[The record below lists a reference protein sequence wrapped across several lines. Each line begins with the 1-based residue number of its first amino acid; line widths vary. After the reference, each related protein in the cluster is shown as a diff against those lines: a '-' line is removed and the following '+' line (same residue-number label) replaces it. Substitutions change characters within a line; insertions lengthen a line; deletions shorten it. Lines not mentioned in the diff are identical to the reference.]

1 MPTTGTSSTVA
12 CICAVHALR
21 ILPLLGTHEHCL
33 DLFVLGRAHDSC
45 QVVVVARAHAV
56 RTDDIKVTSKSLHWQ
71 FDPLKPS
78 RIVLHSANARLEARR
93 LKRSASSMYKTPWY
107 YRGRQISRGRQFTN
121 CVCSWFQNDSQ
132 SFKWLKATLGSD
144 VCKQYKVFV
153 AQRKCHRRWACC
165 PPFHAT
171 ARPITMHEEK
181 EEL

>member
-1 MPTTGTSSTVA
+1 MHLCCACPAHFTVA
-12 CICAVHALR
+12 WYAWALPR
-21 ILPLLGTHEHCL
+21 PVCPRTGSWQLPSSSSSQSAC
-33 DLFVLGRAHDSC
+33 RKN
-45 QVVVVARAHAV
+45 
-56 RTDDIKVTSKSLHWQ
+56 TDDIKVTSKSLHWQ
-71 FDPLKPS
+71 FDPLKPR

-107 YRGRQISRGRQFTN
+107 HRGRQISRGRQLTN

-171 ARPITMHEEK
+171 ARPITMPEEE
-181 EEL
+181 EELWQPGFYGSSK